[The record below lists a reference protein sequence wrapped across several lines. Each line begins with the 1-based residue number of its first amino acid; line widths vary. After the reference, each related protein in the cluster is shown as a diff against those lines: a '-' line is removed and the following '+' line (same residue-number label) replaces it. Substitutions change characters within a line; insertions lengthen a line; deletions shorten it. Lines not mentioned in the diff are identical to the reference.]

1 MVNAAWIY
9 KLNSTIYRC
18 LSLFTAILAG
28 AVDVDI
34 PRGEIRIKDQ
44 SAYHT
49 LAVLGEITIELG
61 QADPHQ
67 GLRIHNHR
75 EQEENYPDR
84 EEHNFRCVFPDQ
96 FSHCDHYLTPETPN
110 LLYQRILVAG
120 LAAAE
125 TIDR

>member
-61 QADPHQ
+61 QADHIRVCRFTAIVNRK
-67 GLRIHNHR
+67 RIIPTVKSTISGA
-75 EQEENYPDR
+75 Y
-84 EEHNFRCVFPDQ
+84 FLISFP
-96 FSHCDHYLTPETPN
+96 
-110 LLYQRILVAG
+110 IA
-120 LAAAE
+120 
-125 TIDR
+125 III